1 MDYYLYR
8 NGVTLL
14 HSGSLEDC
22 MKHVDTICDR
32 GDHDR
37 PEWHT
42 LDDDVE
48 WSYMDERHTRGC
60 VVGETLFEIRPIA

>member
-1 MDYYLYR
+1 
-8 NGVTLL
+8 
-14 HSGSLEDC
+14 